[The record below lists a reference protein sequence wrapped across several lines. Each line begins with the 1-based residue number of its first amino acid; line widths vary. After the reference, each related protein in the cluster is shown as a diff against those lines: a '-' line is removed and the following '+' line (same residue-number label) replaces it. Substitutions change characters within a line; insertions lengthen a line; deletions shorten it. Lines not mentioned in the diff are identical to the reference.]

1 MPDLD
6 YTPPERNP
14 YESLVNNQN
23 HALVDSFTLESGQ
36 QLKSVPVA
44 YKTWGKLNEKG
55 DNVLVLCHALS
66 GSSDAED
73 WWRPLMGR
81 GKAFDYNRFFVFC
94 GNQLGS
100 PYGTASPLTHNEE
113 TGKAFGPD
121 FPDTT
126 IRDDVLYV
134 DLMCMPWDIHV
145 LTLIGCKSSYLML
158 LV

>member
-1 MPDLD
+1 MAIRKLRQVCKVLLTNTMLELD
-6 YTPPERNP
+6 YDPLHRNA
-14 YESLVNNQN
+14 YESLVDSQKY
-23 HALVDSFTLESGQ
+23 ALIESFTLESGQ

-73 WWRPLMGR
+73 WWRPLMGH
-81 GKAFDYNRFFVFC
+81 GKAFDYNKFFVFC

-100 PYGTASPLTHNEE
+100 PYGSASPLTFNEE
-113 TGKAFGPD
+113 TSRAFGPE

-126 IRDDVLYV
+126 IRDDVL
-134 DLMCMPWDIHV
+134 
-145 LTLIGCKSSYLML
+145 
-158 LV
+158 